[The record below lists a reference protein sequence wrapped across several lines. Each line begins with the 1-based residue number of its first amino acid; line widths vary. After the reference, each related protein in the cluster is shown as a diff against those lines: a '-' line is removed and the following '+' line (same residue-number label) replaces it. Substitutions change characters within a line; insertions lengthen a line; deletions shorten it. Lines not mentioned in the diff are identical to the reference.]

1 MLADSVPSKTGGS
14 SQSPALAPP
23 SGPETASATSTLA
36 AQRDDQPQSRTV
48 TGSVDDKK
56 QKKHHSLFGLL
67 KKKGDGEMSAPTNS
81 ARTGNTSAA
90 TDTAAILSKSLPPPP
105 PPPKSD
111 DQTSGYG
118 VAPKPPAKDLPGQK
132 PFSSLAADKIS
143 PMDASIPNSGVGGSF
158 ATGSNQGAHH
168 VQSPSSPGRS
178 VRALPS
184 SPPMLSPA
192 GSQIF
197 ERDVQESNSVLMPGS
212 PAIPSHI
219 TTENFIPPVLDASS
233 EAITDGHLD
242 PNTVEIITHTHHQ
255 PAALAV
261 AGMAGGGGVNSSAAS
276 GTFAW
281 GEDMASSFTTD
292 KDDSASNYGSFDTTD
307 VRRLSFISFADVV
320 QAEQQHQQHQQH
332 QQSATGPSSL
342 AGLASLAASGTGGGV
357 GAKRSP
363 SPIRSPVRKSVSV
376 KNLELSPQHS
386 SRTLGSPTRSPKIA
400 AIGMQGT
407 SSLSQVGS
415 TSGSEISV
423 ETMSQALRRTCSSDF
438 GVAGSTPQS
447 PA

>member
-1 MLADSVPSKTGGS
+1 MLADATPLKTGGS

-23 SGPETASATSTLA
+23 TGPDSTSATLSALP
-36 AQRDDQPQSRTV
+36 AQEETV
-48 TGSVDDKK
+48 TGSLDDKK

-67 KKKGDGEMSAPTNS
+67 KKKGDGEMGATASST
-81 ARTGNTSAA
+81 RTVNTSAA
-90 TDTAAILSKSLPPPP
+90 AGAAAILSKSLPPPP

-111 DQTSGYG
+111 AQTVGYG

-132 PFSSLAADKIS
+132 PFSPLAADKIS
-143 PMDASIPNSGVGGSF
+143 PVNASITSSGVSASF
-158 ATGSNQGAHH
+158 ATGSNHGAHH
-168 VQSPSSPGRS
+168 VQSPSSSGRS
-178 VRALPS
+178 VTALPS

-233 EAITDGHLD
+233 EAITDDHLD

-255 PAALAV
+255 PAAMTV
-261 AGMAGGGGVNSSAAS
+261 AGIAGSGGVNSSATS
-276 GTFAW
+276 GTLAW

-307 VRRLSFISFADVV
+307 IRRLSFISFADVV

-332 QQSATGPSSL
+332 QQQHQQSAAGPSSL

-357 GAKRSP
+357 SAKRSP
-363 SPIRSPVRKSVSV
+363 SPIRSPARKSVSV

-386 SRTLGSPTRSPKIA
+386 SRTLGSPTRSPKIV
-400 AIGMQGT
+400 AIGTQGA

-415 TSGSEISV
+415 SGSEISV

-438 GVAGSTPQS
+438 GVVCSTPQS